1 MPDPEAYLTK
11 GYYVG
16 SMLNL
21 SELAPTA
28 PDTEMP
34 GHHPHTN
41 FMSQQYSQMAPVSSS
56 SSSST
61 NGCFTNNNNNNKNQ
75 SLVKHSHDDSQLSN
89 NLQRRTSVHEATS
102 ISMANLNFLNS
113 NFNATGKCQQGSSF
127 MARQKSSYGKQRAAT
142 TAILDTD
149 FAEHQHE
156 TLTTTTTTTTGSS
169 APSSD
174 SSSSPNPMVA
184 RAGPKVTT
192 GLGPLMSAVTKL
204 ESVGM
209 ISSPRNGLGGFIEH
223 RFFNGAQGADLDHDQ
238 DQDQDDFDEY
248 EYLEK
253 NFGAEPPFSSNAL
266 LSQRRS
272 LEGGNSNLL
281 ENTTTNTNVTDYY
294 TDESNSCT
302 NDNEYQQF
310 NSSKTLCNADE
321 ALGARHQQQRQQQQQ
336 QRRPLN
342 GQYLSVGGFEASGN
356 ASTTQLNKLS
366 KPSPRAAWDQASI
379 VSNNSAF
386 SGLYSHAQ
394 FI

>member
-1 MPDPEAYLTK
+1 
-11 GYYVG
+11 
-16 SMLNL
+16 
-21 SELAPTA
+21 
-28 PDTEMP
+28 
-34 GHHPHTN
+34 
-41 FMSQQYSQMAPVSSS
+41 
-56 SSSST
+56 
-61 NGCFTNNNNNNKNQ
+61 
-75 SLVKHSHDDSQLSN
+75 
-89 NLQRRTSVHEATS
+89 
-102 ISMANLNFLNS
+102 
-113 NFNATGKCQQGSSF
+113 
-127 MARQKSSYGKQRAAT
+127 
-142 TAILDTD
+142 
-149 FAEHQHE
+149 
-156 TLTTTTTTTTGSS
+156 
-169 APSSD
+169 
-174 SSSSPNPMVA
+174 MVA

-223 RFFNGAQGADLDHDQ
+223 RFFNGAQGADLDQDHDQ

-336 QRRPLN
+336 RRPLN